1 VSKTIR
7 IDSQAKAGDRR
18 GSFRS
23 ARPAL
28 EGRRNPFIAREG
40 APFLLLVAAC
50 FGFSLKYL
58 DVIFVIAAALLFIV
72 LFLVFRD
79 PRRVIPASPLGVVS
93 PVDGR
98 IIKVDLV
105 DKGVLQGEAH
115 RIQIRINSLGTYT
128 ARAPVEGKIS
138 DLRSV
143 AGDQVVDYRTNALW
157 IKTDEDD
164 DIVLQFHGY
173 RFGLAPLSF
182 ARYGERVGQGQRCAY
197 LRLTRIAELHLP
209 IESKIL
215 VKPGDSVVAGT
226 QLIGKLTHS

>member
-1 VSKTIR
+1 MSKTIG
-7 IDSQAKAGDRR
+7 IDSQPKAGDRR

-23 ARPAL
+23 ARPTL
-28 EGRRNPFIAREG
+28 EGRRNPLVAREG
-40 APFLLLVAAC
+40 VPFLLLAAAVL
-50 FGFSLKYL
+50 GFSLKYL
-58 DVIFVIAAALLFIV
+58 DAVFVASAVLMLLA

-79 PRRVIPASPLGVVS
+79 PRRIIPASPLGVVS

-98 IIKVDLV
+98 IISVDLV

-115 RIQIRINSLGTYT
+115 RIRIRINGMGAYT

-143 AGDQVVDYRTNALW
+143 AGDQVADYRTNALW
-157 IKTDEDD
+157 IQTDEGD

-197 LRLTRIAELHLP
+197 LRLTRIAELHVP

-215 VKPGDSVVAGT
+215 VKPGQSVIAGT

>member
-1 VSKTIR
+1 MSKTKR
-7 IDSQAKAGDRR
+7 IDSRAKAGDRR
-18 GSFRS
+18 EAFRS

-28 EGRRNPFIAREG
+28 EGRRNPFVAREG
-40 APFLLLVAAC
+40 APFLLLVLVGL
-50 FGFSLKYL
+50 GFSVKYL
-58 DVIFVIAAALLFIV
+58 DVIFVIVAVLLLV
-72 LFLVFRD
+72 ALFLVFRD
-79 PRRVIPASPLGVVS
+79 PRRDIPASPLGVVS

-98 IIKVDLV
+98 VIKVDLV

-128 ARAPVEGKIS
+128 ARAPIEGKIS

-157 IKTDEDD
+157 IKTDEGD

-197 LRLTRIAELHLP
+197 LRLARIAELHLP

-215 VKPGDSVVAGT
+215 VKPGQTVVAGT

>member
-1 VSKTIR
+1 MSKTIR
-7 IDSQAKAGDRR
+7 IDSSAKAGDRR
-18 GSFRS
+18 ESFRL
-23 ARPAL
+23 ARPTL
-28 EGRRNPFIAREG
+28 EGRRNPFVAREG
-40 APFLLLVAAC
+40 VPFLLLAAAV
-50 FGFSLKYL
+50 FGFSLRYL
-58 DVIFVIAAALLFIV
+58 DVIFVIMAAMLFFV

-79 PRRVIPASPLGVVS
+79 PRRIIPASPLGVVS
-93 PVDGR
+93 PVDGQ
-98 IIKVDLV
+98 IISVDLV

-115 RIQIRINSLGTYT
+115 RIQIRINSMGTYT

-143 AGDQVVDYRTNALW
+143 AREQVVDYRTNALW
-157 IKTDEDD
+157 IKTDEGD

-182 ARYGERVGQGQRCAY
+182 ARYGERVGQGQRFAY

-215 VKPGDSVVAGT
+215 VKPGQSVVAGT

>member
-1 VSKTIR
+1 MLL
-7 IDSQAKAGDRR
+7 AA
-18 GSFRS
+18 
-23 ARPAL
+23 A
-28 EGRRNPFIAREG
+28 
-40 APFLLLVAAC
+40 FL
-50 FGFSLKYL
+50 GFSLKYL
-58 DVIFVIAAALLFIV
+58 DVIFVIAAALLFII
-72 LFLVFRD
+72 LLLIFRD

-98 IIKVDLV
+98 VIKVDLV

-115 RIQIRINSLGTYT
+115 RIQIRISSLGTYT

-157 IKTDEDD
+157 IQTDEGD

-215 VKPGDSVVAGT
+215 VKAGDAVVAGT

>member
-1 VSKTIR
+1 MSKTKR
-7 IDSQAKAGDRR
+7 IDSSPKAGDRR
-18 GSFRS
+18 ESFRS
-23 ARPAL
+23 ARPTL
-28 EGRRNPFIAREG
+28 EGRRNPFVAREG
-40 APFLLLVAAC
+40 VPFLLLAAAV
-50 FGFSLKYL
+50 FGFSLRYL
-58 DVIFVIAAALLFIV
+58 DVIFVIMAAMLFFV
-72 LFLVFRD
+72 LFLVFLD
-79 PRRVIPASPLGVVS
+79 PRRIIPASPLGVVS
-93 PVDGR
+93 PVDGQ
-98 IIKVDLV
+98 IISVDLV

-115 RIQIRINSLGTYT
+115 RIQIRINSMGTYT

-143 AGDQVVDYRTNALW
+143 AREQVVDYRTNALW
-157 IKTDEDD
+157 IKTDEGD

-182 ARYGERVGQGQRCAY
+182 ARYGERVGQGQRFAY

-215 VKPGDSVVAGT
+215 VKPGQSVVAGT

>member
-1 VSKTIR
+1 M
-7 IDSQAKAGDRR
+7 
-18 GSFRS
+18 
-23 ARPAL
+23 

-40 APFLLLVAAC
+40 VPFLLLDAAIL
-50 FGFSLKYL
+50 GFSLMYL
-58 DVIFVIAAALLFIV
+58 NVIFVIAAAVLFIV

-79 PRRVIPASPLGVVS
+79 PRRLIPASPLGVVS
-93 PVDGR
+93 PVDGQ

-115 RIQIRINSLGTYT
+115 RIQIRIDSMGTYT

-215 VKPGDSVVAGT
+215 VKPGDAVVAGT

>member
-1 VSKTIR
+1 MSKTIG

-18 GSFRS
+18 ESFRS

-40 APFLLLVAAC
+40 VPYLLLVAAVI
-50 FGFSLKYL
+50 GFSLKYL
-58 DVIFVIAAALLFIV
+58 DVIFVAAAVLLFILLV
-72 LFLVFRD
+72 LVFRD

-209 IESKIL
+209 IDSKIL
-215 VKPGDSVVAGT
+215 VNPGDVVVAGT
-226 QLIGKLTHS
+226 QLIGKLNHR

>member
-1 VSKTIR
+1 M
-7 IDSQAKAGDRR
+7 
-18 GSFRS
+18 
-23 ARPAL
+23 

-40 APFLLLVAAC
+40 VPYLLLVAAVM
-50 FGFSLKYL
+50 GFSLKYL
-58 DVIFVIAAALLFIV
+58 GVIFVVMAALLFV
-72 LFLVFRD
+72 LLFLVFRD

-98 IIKVDLV
+98 VIEVDLV

-128 ARAPVEGKIS
+128 ARAPVEGKVS

-143 AGDQVVDYRTNALW
+143 AGDQVADYRTNALW
-157 IKTDEDD
+157 IKTDEGD

-182 ARYGERVGQGQRCAY
+182 ARFGERVGQGQRCAY

-215 VKPGDSVVAGT
+215 VKPGDVVVAGT